1 MFCVVPTII
10 SGHIFNQA
18 MWSPC
23 DPTFTKERQAGLHQ
37 YKLVGQDQGPN
48 LWSKHNKLN
57 IRRWK
62 YVQQQSQ
69 QICPNKIYAF
79 HSCSEWIR
87 CAATQKRNQHHQRV
101 AAEAIVISCCTLEK
115 QIKSTKR
122 LYPPFWQWTLT
133 SMLLLSRSR
142 FTSRFTQVPWQYSP
156 VVPSSFDMR
165 KLTTWLSQVAN
176 RQLPSRSGCSLV

>member
-18 MWSPC
+18 PHSHPFLGASPC

-48 LWSKHNKLN
+48 LWSKNKLN

-69 QICPNKIYAF
+69 QICPNKIYMPST
-79 HSCSEWIR
+79 HVQNGSDVL
-87 CAATQKRNQHHQRV
+87 QPKR
-101 AAEAIVISCCTLEK
+101 E
-115 QIKSTKR
+115 TKII
-122 LYPPFWQWTLT
+122 
-133 SMLLLSRSR
+133 
-142 FTSRFTQVPWQYSP
+142 
-156 VVPSSFDMR
+156 
-165 KLTTWLSQVAN
+165 N
-176 RQLPSRSGCSLV
+176 E

>member
-1 MFCVVPTII
+1 MFCTYIYLYIMFCVVPTII

-18 MWSPC
+18 PHSHPFLGASPC

-48 LWSKHNKLN
+48 LWSKNKLN

-87 CAATQKRNQHHQRV
+87 CAATQKRNQNHQRV
-101 AAEAIVISCCTLEK
+101 AVEEIVVFLLHIGKTS
-115 QIKSTKR
+115 QIH
-122 LYPPFWQWTLT
+122 QT
-133 SMLLLSRSR
+133 S
-142 FTSRFTQVPWQYSP
+142 
-156 VVPSSFDMR
+156 
-165 KLTTWLSQVAN
+165 
-176 RQLPSRSGCSLV
+176 LPSILAMNTHINVVVIAFTFHFTFHPGALAIFTCCSEFL